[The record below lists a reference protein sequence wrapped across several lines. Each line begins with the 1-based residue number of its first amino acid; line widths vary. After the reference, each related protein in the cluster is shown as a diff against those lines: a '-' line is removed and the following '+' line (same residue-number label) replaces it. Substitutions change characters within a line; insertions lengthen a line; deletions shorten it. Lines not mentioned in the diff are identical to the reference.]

1 MDSAQRDVEGDF
13 DRAGAGLLAVLYRD
27 VRRFVRYFRGKVYRV
42 THPYYWYGR
51 YYRRRRRY

>member
-1 MDSAQRDVEGDF
+1 VILIGL
-13 DRAGAGLLAVLYRD
+13 GLGLLAVLYRD
-27 VRRFVRYFRGKVYRV
+27 VRRFARYFRGKIYRM

>member
-1 MDSAQRDVEGDF
+1 MIEIPQSAF
-13 DRAGAGLLAVLYRD
+13 GALCLIGALTLTFAWPLGPR
-27 VRRFVRYFRGKVYRV
+27 RGKVYRV